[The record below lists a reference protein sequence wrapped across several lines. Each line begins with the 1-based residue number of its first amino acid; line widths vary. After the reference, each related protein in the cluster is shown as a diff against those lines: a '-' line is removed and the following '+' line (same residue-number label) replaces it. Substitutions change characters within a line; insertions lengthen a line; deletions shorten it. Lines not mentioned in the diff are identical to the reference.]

1 VAYGSYAALGALPAG
16 FVSFQGVSR
25 TRVLAVVGAAVG
37 MAVSTFVGAATEAA
51 AGWLLVP
58 VVFAWA
64 YVVGLLASLGPIA
77 LTVSLQWPVAL
88 LIASAIPLPPAQ
100 AAVRA
105 GLVLAGGLW
114 QGVLVVSTWAINRGS
129 AERAATADSF
139 RALASYATDLAA
151 GLAGPPPSAGLP
163 GAQALADP
171 NPLIQTWEH
180 RLLLDLEE
188 EAEQI
193 RATLAA
199 LAIDWPDE
207 GQAADAQRG
216 LLEQAAR
223 VLNELT
229 GSLTGRRRQ
238 RVSHLAVASTLLA
251 NARAA
256 SGQPEGWAGQAL
268 LGQLR
273 AACAT
278 ATQIDQAA
286 PAAASN
292 KPVSRP
298 GKSGPRPGPA
308 LPARVLTRRNAALT
322 VRASLGSSSEAG
334 RHALRLAVVAAAT
347 EAMVRAAGLG
357 HGYWAVLTVF
367 IVLRP
372 DYSSTLYRGLQR
384 AAGTV
389 VGAGL
394 GVCTVLL
401 GKVGDDVLL
410 IGIGLSLLAAYA
422 VFTVNYLLFAVF
434 LTDFVV
440 VLLGLLGLPPGPT
453 AIARLAGTGIGTGLA
468 LVAYVLWP
476 TWAGS
481 SVSENFARLIQAQ
494 GRYAAAMLRC
504 YTRPQGGESARLGEL
519 QLAARRARTDA
530 EASAHRL
537 ADEPDRPPISSRLAL
552 ALVSAA
558 HRIAQADLT
567 LAAAI
572 AARRAAAPQTVDT
585 ELRPRLDQLAVL
597 VEQTTSQM
605 ASWLRG
611 KAVSDGEEAATA
623 VPPLRTAWQAIWPA
637 AVAPDSEEAGIAT
650 AIDALVDAINGEA
663 YVLAEGHQAASPP
676 GR

>member
-1 VAYGSYAALGALPAG
+1 
-16 FVSFQGVSR
+16 
-25 TRVLAVVGAAVG
+25 VLAVVATAAG

-64 YVVGLLASLGPIA
+64 YAVGLVASLGPIA
-77 LTVSLQWPVAL
+77 LSVSLQWPVAL
-88 LIASAIPLPPAQ
+88 LIASALPLPPEQ

-114 QGVLVVSTWAINRGS
+114 QGVLVISTWAINRGS
-129 AERAATADSF
+129 AERAATAGSF
-139 RALASYATDLAA
+139 QVLASYAGDLTS
-151 GLAGPPPSAGLP
+151 GLAGPPPAAGLP
-163 GAQALADP
+163 GTQALADP
-171 NPLIQTWEH
+171 NPLIQTRER

-188 EAEQI
+188 EAERI

-199 LAIDWPDE
+199 LAIDWRDDS
-207 GQAADAQRG
+207 QAEAAHRRLVEQTAQ
-216 LLEQAAR
+216 

-229 GSLTGRRRQ
+229 ASLTGRHRQ
-238 RVSHLAVASTLLA
+238 RVSHLAAASALLA
-251 NARAA
+251 DAGAA
-256 SGQPEGWAGQAL
+256 SGKAEQWAGEAL

-278 ATQIDQAA
+278 AAQVDQAA
-286 PAAASN
+286 PAAVGN
-292 KPVSRP
+292 KPGSRP
-298 GKSGPRPGPA
+298 GKSGRRPGSAPSSR
-308 LPARVLTRRNAALT
+308 PLTRSDVALT
-322 VRASLGSSSEAG
+322 LRASLGSSSEAG
-334 RHALRLAVVAAAT
+334 RHALRLAVVAAVT
-347 EAMVRAAGLG
+347 EAIVRAAGLG

-401 GKVGDDVLL
+401 AKVGNDALL
-410 IGIGLSLLAAYA
+410 IGIGFSLLAAYA

-434 LTDFVV
+434 LADFVV
-440 VLLGLLGLPPGPT
+440 VLLALLGLPPGPT

-468 LVAYVLWP
+468 LAAYVLWP

-494 GRYAAAMLRC
+494 GRYAAAMLRS
-504 YTRPQGGESARLGEL
+504 YTRPQGTESARLGEL
-519 QLAARRARTDA
+519 WLAARRARSDA

-537 ADEPDRPPISSRLAL
+537 TDEPDRPPISSRLAL

-558 HRIAQADLT
+558 HRIAHADLT
-567 LAAAI
+567 LAAAVT
-572 AARRAAAPQTVDT
+572 AHRAAAPGPVDD
-585 ELRPRLDQLAVL
+585 ELRPRLDELAVL
-597 VEQTTSQM
+597 IEQGTAQM
-605 ASWLRG
+605 AGWLRG
-611 KAVSDGEEAATA
+611 MAGPDTGQSATA
-623 VPPLRTAWQAIWPA
+623 MPPLRASWQAIWPA
-637 AVAPDSEEAGIAT
+637 AVAPDSEEAGIA
-650 AIDALVDAINGEA
+650 AALDALVDAINAEA
-663 YVLAEGHQAASPP
+663 YVLAEG
-676 GR
+676 R